1 MTLTAPCS
9 PLPRLISTATGT
21 MVTLPAA
28 TYTQG
33 STTVTVGSGWTNADD
48 SQGAFVPI
56 SGCEY
61 PECVPPSPPAST
73 RARP

>member
-1 MTLTAPCS
+1 
-9 PLPRLISTATGT
+9 

-28 TYTQG
+28 TYTQD

-61 PECVPPSPPAST
+61 PECVPPSLPAST